1 MAKQT
6 HPKTKQRKRTD
17 WRRIMVGA
25 LALVMALA
33 LILPLVAGLF
43 SSAHAVTQDELKN
56 QISSL
61 KSDAAST
68 AANKKELEAQLK
80 ALENDQAKALER
92 HQILSKQLDALKEQM
107 ANTQRQIDTYNA
119 LIAEQEIA
127 LSEAQ
132 DREKAAYERFC
143 QRARSMEESGTIS
156 YWSVLFSASDFSD
169 LLDRLAL
176 VDEIMSYDNKV
187 VDNLVA
193 ARNQEAA
200 ALADLN
206 ETKGEL
212 DIQLAELDIQKGEQ
226 EAKVKEAEAVMADLK
241 AKEQYAEAL
250 LEAQLAEEKKI
261 QKQIAAAEK
270 ELEELIA
277 KASFNTGSDYVYP
290 LPSNWTIISSRFGP
304 RTHPIT
310 GKYHNHSGT
319 DLPAPG
325 GTPIK
330 ACQGGVVTVSAYA
343 QYSYGEY
350 VVINHGNGIST
361 LYAHMTLGS
370 RKVKVGDVVE
380 AGQVI
385 GLVGTTGSSTGNHL
399 HLELQINGVRHAATD
414 LFPNIKFDYRD

>member
-6 HPKTKQRKRTD
+6 NQKTKQRRRTD
-17 WRRIMVGA
+17 WRRIMMGA

-61 KSDAAST
+61 KTDAANT

-92 HQILSKQLDALKEQM
+92 HRILSKQLDALKEQI
-107 ANTQRQIDTYNA
+107 ANTQRQIDTYNS
-119 LIAEQEIA
+119 LIAEQEITLA
-127 LSEAQ
+127 EAQ
-132 DREKAAYERFC
+132 AREEAAYQRFC
-143 QRARSMEESGTIS
+143 QRARSMEESGSIS
-156 YWSVLFSASDFSD
+156 YWSVLFSARDFSD

-193 ARNQEAA
+193 AREQEAA

-212 DIQLAELDIQKGEQ
+212 DIQMAELAVQRGEQ
-226 EAKVKEAEAVMADLK
+226 EAKVEEAEAVMADLK
-241 AKEQYAEAL
+241 SKEEYAEAL
-250 LEAQLAEEKKI
+250 LEAELAEEEKI
-261 QKQIAAAEK
+261 RKQIAAAEK

-277 KASFNTGSDYVYP
+277 QASFNTGSDYVYP
-290 LPSNWTIISSRFGP
+290 LPSNWTIVSSRFGP
-304 RTHPIT
+304 RNHPIT

-325 GTPIK
+325 GTPVK
-330 ACQGGVVTVSAYA
+330 AVQGGVVTVSAYA

-350 VVINHGNGIST
+350 VVINHGNGVST
-361 LYAHMTLGS
+361 LYAHMTRGS
-370 RKVKVGDVVE
+370 RKVKVGDVVT

-399 HLELQINGVRHAATD
+399 HLELQINGERDDATK
-414 LFPNIKFDYRD
+414 LFPNIKFTYRD